1 MRIPVS
7 NISEDINDLKATNT
21 VFLILDEETRPVIII
36 TASRDNSS
44 EELYQIT
51 DSLFG
56 KQKVDMALFNI
67 SFDVNEVK
75 KRIEQLMMTLD
86 PVMNEVL
93 DSEDECGKMIKVKP
107 VFSNRELEILQLIAL
122 EYTNE
127 QIADKLCLAKRTVDN
142 HRVNLMQ
149 RVNAKNT
156 AGLIGFAFR
165 NGLVK

>member
-1 MRIPVS
+1 MGLPTSIL
-7 NISEDINDLKATNT
+7 SEDINVLKATNT
-21 VFLILDEETRPVIII
+21 VFLVLIEGTRPVVMI
-36 TASRDNSS
+36 TVSRDNSC
-44 EELYQIT
+44 EELSQIT

-56 KQKVDMALFNI
+56 QQKVDMAFFNI
-67 SFDVNEVK
+67 SFDVREVK
-75 KRIEQLMMTLD
+75 KRIEQLMTTVD
-86 PVMNEVL
+86 PVVNEVM
-93 DSEDECGKMIKVKP
+93 DSEGEYGKNIKVKP

-149 RVNAKNT
+149 RANAKNT

>member
-1 MRIPVS
+1 MALPIS
-7 NISEDINDLKATNT
+7 ILSEDINVLKATNT
-21 VFLILDEETRPVIII
+21 VFIVLNEGTRPVVMI
-36 TASRDNSS
+36 TVSRDNSC
-44 EELYQIT
+44 EELSQIT

-56 KQKVDMALFNI
+56 QQKVDMAFFNI
-67 SFDVNEVK
+67 SFDVREVK
-75 KRIEQLMMTLD
+75 KRIEQLMTTVD
-86 PVMNEVL
+86 PVVNEVM
-93 DSEDECGKMIKVKP
+93 DSEGEYGKTIKVKP

-127 QIADKLCLAKRTVDN
+127 QIAEKLCLAKRTVDN

-149 RVNAKNT
+149 RANAKNT

>member
-1 MRIPVS
+1 MDLPIS
-7 NISEDINDLKATNT
+7 ILSEDINVLKATNT
-21 VFLILDEETRPVIII
+21 VFIVLNEGTRPVVMI
-36 TASRDNSS
+36 TVSRDNSC
-44 EELYQIT
+44 EELSQIT

-56 KQKVDMALFNI
+56 QQKVDMAFFNI
-67 SFDVNEVK
+67 SFDVREVK
-75 KRIEQLMMTLD
+75 KRIEQLMTKVD
-86 PVMNEVL
+86 PVVNEVM
-93 DSEDECGKMIKVKP
+93 DSEGEYGKIIKDKP

-149 RVNAKNT
+149 RANAKNT

>member
-1 MRIPVS
+1 MGLPTSIL
-7 NISEDINDLKATNT
+7 SEDINVLKATNT
-21 VFLILDEETRPVIII
+21 VFLVLIEGTRPVVMI
-36 TASRDNSS
+36 TVSRDNSC
-44 EELYQIT
+44 EELSQIT

-56 KQKVDMALFNI
+56 QQKVDMAFFNI
-67 SFDVNEVK
+67 SFDVREVK
-75 KRIEQLMMTLD
+75 KRIEQLMTTVD
-86 PVMNEVL
+86 PVVNEVM
-93 DSEDECGKMIKVKP
+93 DSEGEYGKIIKVKP

-149 RVNAKNT
+149 RANAKNT

>member
-1 MRIPVS
+1 MGLPIS
-7 NISEDINDLKATNT
+7 ILSEDINVLKATNT
-21 VFLILDEETRPVIII
+21 VFIVLDEGTRPVVMI
-36 TASRDNSS
+36 TVSRDNSC
-44 EELYQIT
+44 EELSQIT

-56 KQKVDMALFNI
+56 QQKVDMAFFNI
-67 SFDVNEVK
+67 SFDVREVK
-75 KRIEQLMMTLD
+75 KRIEQLMTTVD
-86 PVMNEVL
+86 PVVNEVM
-93 DSEDECGKMIKVKP
+93 DSEGEYGKIIKVKP

-149 RVNAKNT
+149 RANAKNT

>member
-1 MRIPVS
+1 MGLPTSIL
-7 NISEDINDLKATNT
+7 SEDINVLKAKNT
-21 VFLILDEETRPVIII
+21 VFLVLVEGTRPVVMI
-36 TASRDNSS
+36 TVSRDNSC
-44 EELYQIT
+44 EELSQIT

-56 KQKVDMALFNI
+56 QQKVDMAFFNI
-67 SFDVNEVK
+67 SFDVREVK
-75 KRIEQLMMTLD
+75 KRIEQLMTTVD
-86 PVMNEVL
+86 PVVNEVM
-93 DSEDECGKMIKVKP
+93 DSEGEYGKIIKVKP

-149 RVNAKNT
+149 RANAKNT